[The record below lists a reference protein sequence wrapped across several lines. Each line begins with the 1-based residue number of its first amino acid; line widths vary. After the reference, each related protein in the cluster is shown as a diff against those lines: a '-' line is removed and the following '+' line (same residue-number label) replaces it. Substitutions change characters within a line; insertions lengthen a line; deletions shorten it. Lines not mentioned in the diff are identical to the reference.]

1 MRSPQIMGVELP
13 RSVSGTR
20 QRTFSV
26 RLHFSGRAFSGE
38 TPSKEGPRQLGQS
51 KAFSPAVRQGRAQ
64 SVRLV
69 MKGSY
74 RSGGVER
81 HVGANLCTTL
91 VGYFRS
97 KLTYSGQPERRAEAR
112 RQPRR
117 ADPTCA

>member
-1 MRSPQIMGVELP
+1 MRSPQRMGVELP
-13 RSVSGTR
+13 RSASGIR

-74 RSGGVER
+74 RSGGSNV
-81 HVGANLCTTL
+81 TL
-91 VGYFRS
+91 
-97 KLTYSGQPERRAEAR
+97 GQ
-112 RQPRR
+112 
-117 ADPTCA
+117 TCVLPWLATSEVN